1 MGTINFSDRG
11 RRKEPG
17 RRVGPTHRIR
27 YKRLPS
33 TEGIVADT
41 VRRLGA
47 PSSVVAGVAWLL
59 IWLHQR
65 AAHGATELN
74 EMILVAGL
82 TWMDTSKFLV
92 VVLALVFVGLASLSQ
107 LRERPGRLGRVSA
120 LVTFGGLGLLIV
132 ATALEFWTFPWGS
145 YDVTFEE
152 ARGFL
157 GSNASGAIQAL
168 ASVVFTAGMALM
180 TLELARATVIAWWVA
195 PLLVIGALAT
205 VFLSPVFW
213 MPGAAWL
220 VLGVVLLSKEPV
232 TRERLPSG

>member
-1 MGTINFSDRG
+1 LA
-11 RRKEPG
+11 E
-17 RRVGPTHRIR
+17 
-27 YKRLPS
+27 
-33 TEGIVADT
+33 T

-47 PSSVVAGVAWLL
+47 PASLVAGVTWLL

-65 AAHGATELN
+65 AAHGATEIN
-74 EMILVAGL
+74 EMNLVARL

-92 VVLALVFVGLASLSQ
+92 VVLALVFVGIASLSQ
-107 LRERPGRLGRVSA
+107 RHERPGRLGRVSA
-120 LVTFGGLGLLIV
+120 FVTFGGLGLVIA

-168 ASVVFTAGMALM
+168 ASLVFTAGLALM
-180 TLELARATVIAWWVA
+180 TLELARANVISWWVA
-195 PLLVIGALAT
+195 PPLVIGALAT
-205 VFLSPVFW
+205 VFLSPVSW

-220 VLGVVLLSKEPV
+220 ILGVVLVSDKRVEP
-232 TRERLPSG
+232 RLASD